1 MEAEFSVVDS
11 VKETF
16 GKYPSAFGNVVYLE
30 KKAIENMIRKNY
42 EQNPTLKQ
50 AIDAQYPG
58 FNITEYRLND
68 YAFFV
73 SAVASNRMYQYL
85 DYVGTD
91 LGPIVWSDA
100 IGNIVK
106 ENNQLSYQSPL
117 NMALSASLYIQ
128 FLIREVSN

>member
-1 MEAEFSVVDS
+1 MEAEFSVVES

-91 LGPIVWSDA
+91 LGPIAWSDA